1 MACENLVIIDRDFD
15 IFKLIKAVYKQNN
28 ISVECKDAR
37 FYKFKSNQLPD
48 KETLKSISEQH
59 SDVKFIVSFFSSKYE
74 HYDIGYLT
82 VKNGEIE
89 KEKIWSSQTNSNDS
103 ANYAKTFVSRLYPH
117 LYNDIFANTCQILP
131 SVY

>member
-15 IFKLIKAVYKQNN
+15 IFKLIKAVYNQEN
-28 ISVECKDAR
+28 ISVECKDSQ

-48 KETLKSISEQH
+48 KEILKGISKQNP
-59 SDVKFIVSFFSSKYE
+59 DIKFIVSFFSSKYE

-89 KEKIWSSQTNSNDS
+89 KEKIWSSQANNNDS

-117 LYNDIFANTCQILP
+117 LYNDIFSGNCQI
-131 SVY
+131 VH